1 MMRLC
6 PSRQA
11 CKGLVFLGV
20 CLAVLAASGAGAPWA
35 AAGAPAASGAG
46 SALIGTLEGPEVI
59 TDPAQFPK
67 KFSEASQLAAL
78 VKAGKLP
85 PVAER
90 IGQDP
95 LVIKP
100 VHQIGKYG
108 GTWRRGFSGPADFW
122 NGFRCCGHDH
132 ILFWDYTGNAVVP
145 NVAMGWEVTDGGR
158 TINIFL
164 RKGMKWSDGH
174 PFTADDFV
182 FWYEDM
188 YLNEELVPTKTA
200 VMSINGKPGAM
211 EKVDDFTVRFKFQ
224 DPYYVFPDVL
234 AGSTALGGHSYAGG
248 DLKTMGGFA
257 PKHYLKQFHPKYAG
271 KDAVDQMV
279 KAGGYDNWVS
289 LFKFKNDWELNPDLP
304 VVTPWK
310 TTSPINTPTWVL
322 ERNPYFY
329 MVDTAGNQLPYID
342 RVVLTLAENLE
353 VLNLRAIAGE
363 YDFQARHIDIG
374 KLPVLLENQ
383 QRGGYKVY
391 LDPADSGCDACL
403 FLSQT
408 YDADPEIAKWLQNRD
423 FRIALSLGIDRDQ
436 LNEAFWL
443 GLGTPGS
450 QVLAESSPYN
460 PGPEYRM
467 LNSTHEPDKANQILD
482 GLGLTKKD
490 AEGYRLRSDGRGRLR
505 IEIMTVGGQFLQF
518 TQIAEM
524 IREHWK
530 KIGIQADVSE
540 VERSL
545 AITRNAGNQTQAHL
559 WQNDGTE
566 HFFTF
571 PGHLF
576 PSTVAGLGGSSIGAS
591 WAQWFLS
598 NGTQGQEPSPR
609 MRELMGL
616 WRKAFG
622 APLEERINIGK
633 QMWRIAV
640 EEQWAIGTVGLSPA
654 AQGVRVV
661 SVKMGNIPG
670 RQYNSPDG
678 MTPATSLPATFFFRQ

>member
-1 MMRLC
+1 MLQQRHRGKRSWVL
-6 PSRQA
+6 PLLAIVLFSVAPGSRA
-11 CKGLVFLGV
+11 TRE
-20 CLAVLAASGAGAPWA
+20 ATAGAVD
-35 AAGAPAASGAG
+35 SG
-46 SALIGTLEGPEVI
+46 SASSLVGKLEGPEII
-59 TDPAQFPK
+59 TDLTKFPK
-67 KFSEASQLAAL
+67 TFKEAPALADL
-78 VKAGKLP
+78 VKASKLQA
-85 PVAER
+85 VKER

-95 LVIKP
+95 LVVKP
-100 VHQIGKYG
+100 LHEVGRYG
-108 GTWRRGFSGPADFW
+108 GTWRRGFSGPADYW

-132 ILFWDYTGNAVVP
+132 LLFWDYTGNEAVP
-145 NVAMGWEVTDGGR
+145 NVAKGWEVGDGGR
-158 TINIFL
+158 TFTVFL

-174 PFTADDFV
+174 PFTADDFM
-182 FWYEDM
+182 FWFEDM
-188 YLNEELVPTKTA
+188 YQNNELVPTKAA
-200 VMSINGKPGAM
+200 VMSINGKPGVM
-211 EKVDDFTVRFKFQ
+211 EKVDDSTIRFRFE
-224 DPYYVFPDVL
+224 DPYYVFLDVL
-234 AGSTALGGHSYAGG
+234 SGSTPLAGHSYHPQ
-248 DLKTMGGFA
+248 LQFMGGFA
-257 PKHYLKQFHPKYAG
+257 PKHYMKQFLPKYAG
-271 KDAVDQMV
+271 KEAVDKIV
-279 KAGGYDNWVS
+279 KAEGYDNWVS
-289 LFKFKNDWELNPDLP
+289 LLKFKNDWTLNPALP

-310 TTSPINTPTWVL
+310 TTSPMNTPVWTL

-342 RVVLTLAENLE
+342 KVVMTLAENLE

-374 KLPVLLENQ
+374 KLAVLLENQ
-383 QRGGYKVY
+383 KKAGYRVY

-423 FRIALSLGIDRDQ
+423 FRSALSQGIDRDQ

-443 GLGTPGS
+443 GIGTPGS
-450 QVLAESSPYN
+450 QVPAENNPYN
-460 PGPEYRM
+460 PGPEYRT
-467 LNSTHEPDKANQILD
+467 LLSTYQPDKANQILD

-490 AEGYRLRSDGRGRLR
+490 GEGYRLRTDGRGRLR

-566 HFFTF
+566 HTFTF
-571 PGHLF
+571 PAHLF
-576 PSTVAGLGGSSIGAS
+576 PYLTAGLGGTSIGAP
-591 WAQWFLS
+591 WAQWFLTD
-598 NGTQGQEPSPR
+598 GTQGREPSPR
-609 MRELMGL
+609 MRELMSL
-616 WRKAFG
+616 WKKAFG
-622 APLEERINIGK
+622 VPYEERVKLGK
-633 QMWRIAV
+633 QIWRIAV

-661 SVKMGNIPG
+661 SVKMGNIPE

-678 MTPATSLPATFFFRQ
+678 MTPATSRPETFFFRQ

>member
-1 MMRLC
+1 VIQPCHTRKARGIL
-6 PSRQA
+6 P
-11 CKGLVFLGV
+11 FLIAAALALALGGV
-20 CLAVLAASGAGAPWA
+20 EGKATAGASAAS
-35 AAGAPAASGAG
+35 SGG
-46 SALIGTLEGPEVI
+46 GPLIGQLEGPEII

-67 KFSEASQLAAL
+67 SFQEAPQLAAL
-78 VKAGKLP
+78 VKVGKLP
-85 PVAER
+85 PVKER
-90 IGQDP
+90 IGADP
-95 LVIKP
+95 LVVKP
-100 VHQIGKYG
+100 LHGIGKYG

-132 ILFWDYTGNAVVP
+132 ILFWDYTGNGVVP
-145 NVAMGWEVTDGGR
+145 NVAKGWEVADGGR
-158 TINIFL
+158 TINIIL

-174 PFTADDFV
+174 PFTADDFI

-188 YLNEELVPTKTA
+188 YLNDELVPTKIA
-200 VMSINGKPGAM
+200 VMSINGKPGVM
-211 EKVDDFTVRFKFQ
+211 EKVDDYTVRFKFP
-224 DPYYVFPDVL
+224 DPYYAFLDVL
-234 AGSTALGGHSYAGG
+234 AGSTDLGGHSYATAP
-248 DLKTMGGFA
+248 LKTMGGFA
-257 PKHYLKQFHPKYAG
+257 PKHYLTQFHPKYAG
-271 KDAVDQMV
+271 KEAVDKLA

-289 LFKFKNDWELNPDLP
+289 LFKFKNDWELNADLP
-304 VVTPWK
+304 TVTPWK

-342 RVVLTLAENLE
+342 KVVLTLAENLE

-363 YDFQARHIDIG
+363 YDFQARHIDVG

-383 QRGGYKVY
+383 QKGGYKVY

-403 FLSQT
+403 FVSQT

-436 LNEAFWL
+436 LKEAFWL

-460 PGPEYRM
+460 PGPEYRT
-467 LNSTHEPDKANQILD
+467 LNSTHESDKANRILD

-490 AEGYRLRSDGRGRLR
+490 AEGYRLRGDGQGRLR
-505 IEIMTVGGQFLQF
+505 VEIMTVAGQFLQF

-545 AITRNAGNQTQAHL
+545 AITRNASNQTQTHL

-576 PSTVAGLGGSSIGAS
+576 PSNTVPLGGGAIGVP

-598 NGTQGQEPSPR
+598 NGTQGREPSPR

-616 WRKAFG
+616 WRKAMG
-622 APLEERINIGK
+622 VPLEERIDIGK

-661 SVKMGNIPG
+661 SVKMGNIPQ

-678 MTPATSLPATFFFRQ
+678 MTPATSRPETFFFRQ